1 MISLDLNTQPKFD
14 SFGKYFQTPQ
24 LKQPNLDTSWMSY
37 LNGNKSLGTPSVSPY
52 QQLAGQLVGNVG
64 GRLSTFASQMFGDE
78 ESGQI
83 AGGLV
88 GSAVGSTFSGLSDNL
103 VKGAALGTGLGQDV
117 GSSVAGTA
125 LGIGGTYAGKGITNA
140 MGNTWG
146 GRFLGQGVASTI
158 GGIGGGLAGNAIKG
172 KGLFDNIRNISTAV
186 KAGKAVKAGEKIKD
200 LQQIQKLGK
209 VGSMNIAGMAGQVV
223 GTALSA
229 ATGPSHAYQGKYGK
243 ITQGLDHSYDA
254 IQSAIGFVPGW
265 GQLVSGIMALNK
277 GLTNIFGS
285 TDGMTKQD
293 AILGSAWAGPLN
305 WINMAGAKRTG
316 IFNNQSWQNTEKTD
330 SFMQNSFGNLGE
342 KFAKARE
349 EAGKTY
355 GTFSRKA
362 YRKAQA
368 NVGLANR
375 AWGQVLNMANQNE
388 YQNIR
393 ANDMTSINN
402 QRYQQMIQGGFQPL
416 ARGKNG
422 MKILSFA
429 TTSGY
434 QDTGMRLLSRAALN
448 SSGMRILS
456 NAAI

>member
-1 MISLDLNTQPKFD
+1 MDINYQRFD
-14 SFGKYFQTPQ
+14 SFAPWMQAPQ
-24 LKQPNLDTSWMSY
+24 LKTNPLDKSWMSS
-37 LNGNKSLGTPSVSPY
+37 LSTNNTSLGVSPY
-52 QQLAGQLVGNVG
+52 QQLAGQLVGNLG
-64 GRLSTFASQMFGDE
+64 GRISTFTSQMFGDE
-78 ESGQI
+78 EAGQ
-83 AGGLV
+83 AVGDVVGQGV
-88 GSAVGSTFSGLSDNL
+88 GSVFSGLSDNIIKGNAL
-103 VKGAALGTGLGQDV
+103 GQGLGQNAGSSIAGAALGI
-117 GSSVAGTA
+117 AGK
-125 LGIGGTYAGKGITNA
+125 YAGKGITNA
-140 MGNTWG
+140 MGNSQG
-146 GRFLGQGVASTI
+146 GRFLGQGVSSTI
-158 GGIGGGLAGNAIKG
+158 GGVGGMLAGNAIKG

-229 ATGPSHAYQGKYGK
+229 ATGPSHAYQGRYGK

-265 GQLVSGIMALNK
+265 GQLVSGLMAVNK
-277 GLTNIFGS
+277 GLTNVFGS

-305 WINMAGAKRTG
+305 WINMAGARKTG
-316 IFNNQSWQNTEKTD
+316 VFGDQSWQNTERTE
-330 SFMQNSFGNLGE
+330 SFMQNSFGNLAE
-342 KFAKARE
+342 RFAKARE

-368 NVGLANR
+368 NVGKANR
-375 AWGQVLNMANQNE
+375 AWGQILNMTNQNE

-393 ANDMTSINN
+393 SRDMDSIND
-402 QRYQQMIQGGFQPL
+402 QRYAQMIQGGWQPM

-422 MKILSFA
+422 MKLLSFA
-429 TTSGY
+429 TTGGY

-448 SSGMRILS
+448 SSGTGTL
-456 NAAI
+456 

>member
-24 LKQPNLDTSWMSY
+24 LKYPDIDKSWMSN
-37 LNGNKSLGTPSVSPY
+37 LNTGSYSTPYVNGVQKFGGTVTSALGDYIPAYMS
-52 QQLAGQLVGNVG
+52 NI
-64 GRLSTFASQMFGDE
+64 FGDE
-78 ESGQI
+78 EGGQI

-103 VKGAALGTGLGQDV
+103 VKGAALGTGLGQNV
-117 GSSVAGTA
+117 GASVAGTA

-146 GRFLGQGVASTI
+146 GRFLGQGVSSTI
-158 GGIGGGLAGNAIKG
+158 GGIGGGLAGSAIQG
-172 KGLFDNIRNISTAV
+172 KSLFDNVKNISTAI
-186 KAGKAVKAGEKIKD
+186 KAGRAVKSGEKIKD
-200 LQQIQKLGK
+200 LTQIQKLGK

-223 GTALSA
+223 GSALSA

-243 ITQGLDHSYDA
+243 ITKGLDYSYDA
-254 IQSAIGFVPGW
+254 VQSAIGFVPGW
-265 GQLVSGIMALNK
+265 GQLVSGLMALNK
-277 GLTNIFGS
+277 GLTNVFGS

-293 AILGSAWAGPLN
+293 AILGSSWAGPLN
-305 WINMAGAKRTG
+305 WINMAGAKTTG
-316 IFNNQSWQNTEKTD
+316 VFNNQSWQNTEKTD

-355 GTFSRKA
+355 GTFSRKPF
-362 YRKAQA
+362 RKAQA
-368 NVGLANR
+368 NIGFANR
-375 AWGQVLNMANQNE
+375 AWGQILNMANQNE

-393 ANDMTSINN
+393 ATNMTSINN

-416 ARGKNG
+416 YRGKNG

-429 TTSGY
+429 TTGGY